1 MVSCKIQAT
10 SISELGM
17 IALLAEQ
24 IWYRFT
30 CSYESAV
37 INLYEPKECSVQ
49 HTSKPKKIFHWV
61 SQLQITTSWLGRI
74 ALQTWTCQ
82 KSSTLVTPQ
91 RHCTGK
97 RVSIILNNWTLAVLA
112 YIVDLAR
119 ACWRLLHSVVVSPAV
134 DHCLALGLAAESAE
148 PAVNWPAQG
157 RHHLPAPTSAENSS
171 ASDQLERSWCSVIS
185 YVY

>member
-134 DHCLALGLAAESAE
+134 DHCLAPSLGLAGASSQLAGTGPGLGP
-148 PAVNWPAQG
+148 PA
-157 RHHLPAPTSAENSS
+157 
-171 ASDQLERSWCSVIS
+171 CSHFS
-185 YVY
+185 KEQ